1 VWLNTSGSV
10 CWRSW
15 SRIRRRVE
23 LSITHCSKELGE
35 KGDVSEPPRLT
46 VAEVGDSPGT
56 DLEERLWAGV
66 GAQAS
71 YYRSKRSRLSGRKG
85 IERAQTERLTD
96 TSSEHSIA
104 RRHAFAGDIAQHP
117 DRLLQDLRGV
127 SQEEEVAHTRLVI
140 FGREK
145 VDQDRNSAELD
156 EGVGVLW
163 RS

>member
-1 VWLNTSGSV
+1 VSWSGS
-10 CWRSW
+10 S
-15 SRIRRRVE
+15 SRL
-23 LSITHCSKELGE
+23 LS
-35 KGDVSEPPRLT
+35 V
-46 VAEVGDSPGT
+46 
-56 DLEERLWAGV
+56 
-66 GAQAS
+66 
-71 YYRSKRSRLSGRKG
+71 KRSRLSGRGG
-85 IERAQTERLTD
+85 IERALTERLTD